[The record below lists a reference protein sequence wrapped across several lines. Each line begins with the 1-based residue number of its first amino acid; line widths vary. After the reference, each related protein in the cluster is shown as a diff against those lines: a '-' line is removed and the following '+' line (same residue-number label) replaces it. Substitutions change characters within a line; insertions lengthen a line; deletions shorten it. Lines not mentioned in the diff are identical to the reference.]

1 MALALMEAEV
11 EAPGRE
17 RNTMERHETVGEK
30 VRRTL
35 SDLMDMVKGQ
45 GLRKTAALQPVPVR
59 VPVPFPI
66 DVRRAR

>member
-1 MALALMEAEV
+1 
-11 EAPGRE
+11 
-17 RNTMERHETVGEK
+17 MERHETAGEK